1 MTTQDKIKMDV
12 NWGIKKMDKRYGIL
26 IVSVTILV
34 LCFVGTASAT
44 NWSVD
49 GSGGADFS
57 GIQEAI
63 NNATDGDTIIVH
75 SGVYY
80 ENVVVDKLVTLKGIN
95 LPVVDADGE
104 GSAITLTAD
113 GITLVGF
120 TATNSISGNNVS
132 NNWIGIDLYLSSN
145 NNTISGNSARNNS
158 EAGIC
163 LYDSSNNTISGN
175 NVSNS
180 WYGIDLSYSSN
191 NNTISGNSA
200 SNNNLA
206 GIRLYDSSNNII
218 TGNTLVND
226 GLSVSLSYQNTVE
239 DNIVNGKPLVYLED
253 ALDYKV
259 ER

>member
-120 TATNSISGNNVS
+120 TATNSTG
-132 NNWIGIDLYLSSN
+132 
-145 NNTISGNSARNNS
+145 A
-158 EAGIC
+158 A
-163 LYDSSNNTISGN
+163 
-175 NVSNS
+175 
-180 WYGIDLSYSSN
+180 
-191 NNTISGNSA
+191 SA
-200 SNNNLA
+200 STIPATITPSQATMSATTGSESTSTFPATITPSQATVPATTARPASASTIPATTPSQATMSATA
-206 GIRLYDSSNNII
+206 GTESTSPIPATTTPSQATVPATTTWPASASTIPA
-218 TGNTLVND
+218 TT
-226 GLSVSLSYQNTVE
+226 SLQA
-239 DNIVNGKPLVYLED
+239 IP
-253 ALDYKV
+253 
-259 ER
+259 